1 MSSSEAVPVPSAET
15 VSALEVSC
23 LEGGAKPDQFPEIE
37 STCIRVMRLLNE
49 IVVRAQLPFQLRVFG
64 SFSNGFKTG
73 TSDLDVCLVGD
84 MHIPPTVVLAQI
96 AQEAPAA
103 RFLSVTKVFKA
114 KVPLLKVTHETGIEV
129 DLCVNN
135 RLGLRNSALLLLY
148 CRLDKRVAQVG
159 RLVKTW
165 SKHSEIVGTADGCL
179 NSYAFILITIHY
191 LLHIGVV
198 PNLQQAAK
206 EPVLIEG
213 WDTKFLDPEEIDKIP
228 ASSNQETVPQLILG
242 FLRYFGWEFDWQNLA
257 VCIGRKQAGK
267 EGDVYKTTM
276 PMMTGTDQWYVEDP
290 FDLRHNLAGMCSPAG
305 KARVLGALRTAY
317 SNLCNTGD
325 WLRSITFVDQSGYWL
340 KCRVSVQVSPRQL
353 LDLFDDNQTFCEELY
368 FPREPNRAM
377 CFIRFATRADQRT
390 AHGLNESYVTD
401 VQLFLHVSTKSALDD
416 IAETPITY
424 LVYNRQQTE
433 RQRVMLRS
441 KHAPYLTAPESL
453 TELDS
458 AEYVPSSSAPKAT
471 FTEVV
476 NLEHERIPGPRI
488 TGMIPGQSHLSRGPP
503 AHRRSLPPQPVI
515 LWQSSNPPE
524 LRPADPNFSGF
535 PVRTTIVT
543 GGGEFSDGT
552 WVSTTVVPCDDLF
565 QHSGLPAQTVQKLF
579 QVRGSLVRMQAQAA
593 WA

>member
-1 MSSSEAVPVPSAET
+1 MSNSEAVPLPSAET

-37 STCIRVMRLLNE
+37 STCIKVMRLLNE
-49 IVVRAQLPFQLRVFG
+49 IVARAQLPFQLRVFG
-64 SFSNGFKTG
+64 SFSNGFKTSS
-73 TSDLDVCLVGD
+73 SDLDVCLVGD

-96 AQEAPAA
+96 AQEAPAE
-103 RFLSVTKVFKA
+103 RFFSVTKVFKA

-159 RLVKTW
+159 RLVKAW
-165 SKHSEIVGTADGCL
+165 SKHAEIVGTADGCL
-179 NSYAFILITIHY
+179 NSYAFILITVHY
-191 LLHIGVV
+191 LLHVGVV
-198 PNLQQAAK
+198 PNLQLAAK

-213 WDTKFLDPEEIDKIP
+213 WDTKFLDPEEIDKISP
-228 ASSNQETVPQLILG
+228 SSNQETVSQLILG

-257 VCIGRKQAGK
+257 VSIGRKQAGTQ
-267 EGDVYKTTM
+267 GDVPKSTM
-276 PMMTGTDQWYVEDP
+276 PMISGTDQWYVEDP

-305 KARVLGALRTAY
+305 KARVIGALRTAY
-317 SNLCNTGD
+317 TNLCHTGD
-325 WLRSITFVDQSGYWL
+325 WLRSITFVAHSGYWL

-377 CFIRFATRADQRT
+377 CFIRFATRAYQRT
-390 AHGLNESYVTD
+390 AHSLNESYVTD
-401 VQLFLHVSTKSALDD
+401 VQLFLHVSAKSALDD
-416 IAETPITY
+416 IAESPITY
-424 LVYNRQQTE
+424 LVFNRKQTE
-433 RQRVMLRS
+433 RQRMGLRS
-441 KHAPYLTAPESL
+441 QHAPYLTAPESL
-453 TELDS
+453 MELESTE
-458 AEYVPSSSAPKAT
+458 YTPSSSAPKAV

-476 NLEHERIPGPRI
+476 NLDSERIPSPVVSGVL
-488 TGMIPGQSHLSRGPP
+488 PGKSHVSRGEQV
-503 AHRRSLPPQPVI
+503 HRRSPPPKPLL
-515 LWQSSNPPE
+515 LWQSSNPPP
-524 LRPADPNFSGF
+524 LLPADRNFSGF

-543 GGGEFSDGT
+543 GRGELSDVA
-552 WVSTTVVPCDDLF
+552 WVSTKVVPCDDLF

-579 QVRGSLVRMQAQAA
+579 QVRGGLARMQAQAA